1 MLLAR
6 RTGRGGNGRC
16 AAHTVQ
22 ARTRRSRRCNL
33 ASAFTA
39 CATKQTRVRLAKGQF
54 MMLVLVF
61 VLVLDWAGDFEEEDE
76 NDDEDD
82 CIARLQLSTVA
93 AFA

>member
-1 MLLAR
+1 
-6 RTGRGGNGRC
+6 
-16 AAHTVQ
+16 
-22 ARTRRSRRCNL
+22 
-33 ASAFTA
+33 
-39 CATKQTRVRLAKGQF
+39 
-54 MMLVLVF
+54 MLVLVF